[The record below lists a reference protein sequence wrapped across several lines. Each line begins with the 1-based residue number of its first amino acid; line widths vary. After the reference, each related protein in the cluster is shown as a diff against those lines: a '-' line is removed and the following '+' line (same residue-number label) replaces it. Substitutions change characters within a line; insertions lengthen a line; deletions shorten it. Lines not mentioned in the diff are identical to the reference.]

1 MNLKNYN
8 KEERFIQSICWVT
21 KIFLTLKSVNG
32 IISPMIALKI
42 CDLAK
47 KDAGKGFARLNP
59 GDMQEIGV
67 DSWDLVEIGGKR
79 KTVVRVM
86 PLDKSLPDKSIIQI
100 DGTTRENARVE
111 LDEHVFVKKIDNK
124 SATKVVLAPRNND
137 LLYNGNEN
145 KYLLDRLDG
154 YPITVGDKIRI
165 KLPNAGLEDFQ
176 VIGVIPSN
184 SSIIRASTKLDIK
197 RKPRVKFDSSRVS
210 FQDIGGLKEQIT
222 KVREIVELPLR
233 YPLLFDKLGID
244 PPRGILLVGPPGSG
258 KTLLAKAI
266 AHETNAN
273 FQVINGPEIM
283 HKFYGESEARLRDI
297 FEIATR
303 NQPSIIFLDELDAIA
318 PKRDKVSGDVEKRI
332 VSQLLSL
339 MDGLKHRGNIV
350 VIGAT
355 NLPSAIDPALRR
367 PGRFDRE
374 VMLDVPDRNGRAQI
388 LEVHTR
394 GMPLEDDIDLER
406 LADLTHGFVGADL
419 ENLCREA
426 AMKSLRKSLPDYDD
440 GEEGLMFNNGNVTPI
455 KVEMSDFMD
464 ALKEVEPSAIREI
477 FVEISKVTW
486 DDIGGLKE
494 IKDKLV
500 EAVIWPI
507 VHKDLF
513 EITDTKAPKGI
524 LLCGPP
530 GTGKTLL
537 AKALANQ
544 SGANFISVKGAELLS
559 KYVGESEQ
567 AVREVFKKAKQV
579 APCIVFF
586 DEIDALAPPRRESD
600 GTRVSERVVSQL
612 LTEMDGVEDLR
623 EVLILAATNRIDIV
637 DPALL
642 RSGRF
647 DLILNIPYPDENE
660 IFEIL
665 KIHTRGKPI
674 AKDAKLKEIAA
685 KTSGLSGADI
695 MLLCQRAS
703 IIAIRE
709 HLQNRKRTLRLTERH
724 FDEALNEIKS
734 KIIANVNFNNA
745 RPEIKSVQ

>member
-1 MNLKNYN
+1 
-8 KEERFIQSICWVT
+8 
-21 KIFLTLKSVNG
+21 
-32 IISPMIALKI
+32 MIALKI
-42 CDLAK
+42 CELAK

-59 GDMQEIGV
+59 GDMRELGV
-67 DSWDLVEIGGKR
+67 DAWDLVEIGGKR

-86 PLDKSLPDKSIIQI
+86 PLDKSLPDKSIIEI
-100 DGTTRENARVE
+100 DGITRENARVE
-111 LDEHVFVKKIDNK
+111 LDEHVFVKKIENK
-124 SATKVVLAPRNND
+124 SATKVVLAPRNLD
-137 LLYNGNEN
+137 MLYNGNEN

-154 YPITVGDKIRI
+154 YPITVGDKIRL
-165 KLPNAGLEDFQ
+165 KLPNTGIEDFQ
-176 VIGVIPSN
+176 VIGVIPSD
-184 SSIIRASTKLDIK
+184 SSVIRTSTKVDIK
-197 RKPRVKFDSSRVS
+197 RKPKTKFDSSRVS
-210 FQDIGGLKEQIT
+210 FQDIGGLKEQIA
-222 KVREIVELPLR
+222 KVREIVELPLK
-233 YPLLFDKLGID
+233 YPQLFDKLGID

-258 KTLLAKAI
+258 KTLLAKAV

-374 VMLDVPDRNGRAQI
+374 VTLEVPDRNGRAQI

-394 GMPLEDDIDLER
+394 GMPLGDDIDLDR
-406 LADLTHGFVGADL
+406 LADMTHGFVGADL

-426 AMKSLRKSLPDYDD
+426 AMKSLRKTLPDYDS
-440 GEEGLMFNNGNVTPI
+440 EEELHLGNGNLTPI
-455 KVEMSDFMD
+455 KVGMSDFME

-477 FVEISKVTW
+477 FVEISEVTW
-486 DDIGGLKE
+486 DDIGGLKD

-500 EAVIWPI
+500 EAVIWPLQ
-507 VHKDLF
+507 HKDLF

-567 AVREVFKKAKQV
+567 AVRDVFKKAKQV

-623 EVLILAATNRIDIV
+623 EVLVLAATNRIDIV

-642 RSGRF
+642 RAGRF
-647 DLILNIPYPDENE
+647 DLIFNIPYPAEDELL
-660 IFEIL
+660 EIL

-674 AKDAKLKEIAA
+674 ARDAKLTDIAR
-685 KTSGLSGADI
+685 KSRGLSGADI
-695 MLLCQRAS
+695 ELLCQRAS

-709 HLQNRKRTLRLTERH
+709 HLRNRKKAIKITEGH
-724 FDEALNEIKS
+724 FDEALEEIRS
-734 KIIANVNFNNA
+734 KMIANADIKKA
-745 RPEIKSVQ
+745 RPEKESV

>member
-1 MNLKNYN
+1 
-8 KEERFIQSICWVT
+8 
-21 KIFLTLKSVNG
+21 
-32 IISPMIALKI
+32 MIALKI
-42 CDLAK
+42 CELAK

-59 GDMQEIGV
+59 GDMREIGV
-67 DSWDLVEIGGKR
+67 DPWDLVEIGGKR

-86 PLDKSLPDKSIIQI
+86 PLDKSLPDKSIIEI
-100 DGTTRENARVE
+100 DGVTRENARVE
-111 LDEHVFVKKIDNK
+111 LDEHVFVKKIENK
-124 SATKVVLAPRNND
+124 SATKVVLAPRNMD
-137 LLYNGNEN
+137 ILYNGNEN

-154 YPITVGDKIRI
+154 YPITVGDKIRV
-165 KLPNAGLEDFQ
+165 KLPNSGLEDFQ
-176 VIGVIPSN
+176 VIGVIPSD
-184 SSIIRASTKLDIK
+184 SSTIRSTTKVDIK
-197 RKPRVKFDSSRVS
+197 RKPKVKFDSSRVS

-222 KVREIVELPLR
+222 KVREIVEIPLK
-233 YPLLFDKLGID
+233 YPQLFDKLGID

-258 KTLLAKAI
+258 KTLLAKAV

-297 FEIATR
+297 FEIAAR
-303 NQPSIIFLDELDAIA
+303 HQPSIIFLDELDAIA

-374 VMLDVPDRNGRAQI
+374 VALEVPDRNGRAQI
-388 LEVHTR
+388 FEVHTR
-394 GMPLEDDIDLER
+394 GMPLDDDIDLER
-406 LADLTHGFVGADL
+406 LADLTHGFVGADI

-426 AMKSLRKSLPDYDD
+426 AMKSLRKTLPDYDD
-440 GEEGLMFNNGNVTPI
+440 GGEELLLKNGNIAPI
-455 KVEMSDFMD
+455 KVGMGDFME

-477 FVEISKVTW
+477 FVEITEVTW
-486 DDIGGLKE
+486 DDIGGLRD

-507 VHKDLF
+507 IHKDLF
-513 EITDTKAPKGI
+513 EITGTKAPKGI

-567 AVREVFKKAKQV
+567 AVRDVFKKAKQV

-647 DLILNIPYPDENE
+647 DLIFNIPYPDEDE
-660 IFEIL
+660 LHEIL

-674 AKDAKLKEIAA
+674 AKEAMLREIAR
-685 KTSGLSGADI
+685 KTAGLSGADI
-695 MLLCQRAS
+695 ELLCQRAS

-709 HLQNRKRTLRLTERH
+709 HLKNRKKSIKITQGH
-724 FDEALNEIKS
+724 FDEALSELRS
-734 KIIANVNFNNA
+734 KTIANTDSNNM
-745 RPEIKSVQ
+745 RPEKESV

>member
-1 MNLKNYN
+1 MILN
-8 KEERFIQSICWVT
+8 R
-21 KIFLTLKSVNG
+21 VNG
-32 IISPMIALKI
+32 IIFSGLHMIALKI
-42 CDLAK
+42 CELAK

-59 GDMQEIGV
+59 GDMRELGV
-67 DSWDLVEIGGKR
+67 DAWDLVEIGGKR

-86 PLDKSLPDKSIIQI
+86 PLDKSLPDKSIIEI
-100 DGTTRENARVE
+100 DGVTRENARVE
-111 LDEHVFVKKIDNK
+111 LDEHVFVKKIENK
-124 SATKVVLAPRNND
+124 SATKVVLAPRNLD
-137 LLYNGNEN
+137 VLYNGNEN

-154 YPITVGDKIRI
+154 YPITVGDKIRL
-165 KLPNAGLEDFQ
+165 KLPNTGVEDFQ
-176 VIGVIPSN
+176 VIGVIPSD
-184 SSIIRASTKLDIK
+184 SSVIRPSTKVDIK
-197 RKPRVKFDSSRVS
+197 RKPRTKFDSSRVS
-210 FQDIGGLKEQIT
+210 FQDIGGLKEQIA
-222 KVREIVELPLR
+222 KVREIVELPLK
-233 YPLLFDKLGID
+233 YPQLFDKLGID

-258 KTLLAKAI
+258 KTLLAKAV

-318 PKRDKVSGDVEKRI
+318 PKREKVSGDVEKRI

-374 VMLDVPDRNGRAQI
+374 VTLEVPDRNGRAQI
-388 LEVHTR
+388 FEVHTR
-394 GMPLEDDIDLER
+394 GMPLGDDIDIDR
-406 LADLTHGFVGADL
+406 LADMTHGFVGADI

-426 AMKSLRKSLPDYDD
+426 AMKSLRKTLPDYDS
-440 GEEGLMFNNGNVTPI
+440 EEDIHLGNGNLKPI
-455 KVEMSDFMD
+455 MVGMSDFME

-477 FVEISKVTW
+477 FVEISEVTW
-486 DDIGGLKE
+486 DDIGGLKD
-494 IKDKLV
+494 IKEKLV
-500 EAVIWPI
+500 EAVIWPLQ
-507 VHKDLF
+507 HKDLF

-567 AVREVFKKAKQV
+567 AVRDVFKKAKQV

-623 EVLILAATNRIDIV
+623 EVLVLAATNRIDIV

-642 RSGRF
+642 RAGRF
-647 DLILNIPYPDENE
+647 DLIFNIPYPGEE
-660 IFEIL
+660 ELLEIL

-674 AKDAKLKEIAA
+674 AREAKLPEIAR
-685 KTSGLSGADI
+685 KLKGLSGADI
-695 MLLCQRAS
+695 ELLCQRAS

-709 HLQNRKRTLRLTERH
+709 HLRNRKKAIKITEGH
-724 FDEALNEIKS
+724 FDEALEEIRS
-734 KIIANVNFNNA
+734 KTIANADIGKA
-745 RPEIKSVQ
+745 RPEKESV

>member
-1 MNLKNYN
+1 MTLK
-8 KEERFIQSICWVT
+8 WVSGI
-21 KIFLTLKSVNG
+21 IFLGNQ
-32 IISPMIALKI
+32 MIALKI
-42 CDLAK
+42 CELAK

-59 GDMQEIGV
+59 GDMREIGV
-67 DSWDLVEIGGKR
+67 DAWDLVEIGGKR

-86 PLDKSLPDKSIIQI
+86 PLDKSLPGKSIIEI
-100 DGTTRENARVE
+100 DGVTRENARVE
-111 LDEHVFVKKIDNK
+111 LDEHVFVKKIENK
-124 SATKVVLAPRNND
+124 SATKVVLAPRNLD
-137 LLYNGNEN
+137 VLYNGNEN

-165 KLPNAGLEDFQ
+165 KLPNSGLEDFQ
-176 VIGVIPSN
+176 VIGVIPSDS
-184 SSIIRASTKLDIK
+184 SSIRATTKVDIK
-197 RKPRVKFDSSRVS
+197 RKPKVKFDSSRVS

-233 YPLLFDKLGID
+233 YPQLFDRLGID

-258 KTLLAKAI
+258 KTLLAKAV

-374 VMLDVPDRNGRAQI
+374 VALEVPDRNGRAQI
-388 LEVHTR
+388 LDVHTR
-394 GMPLEDDIDLER
+394 GMPLDDDIDLDR
-406 LADLTHGFVGADL
+406 LADMTHGFVGADI

-426 AMKSLRKSLPDYDD
+426 AMKSLRKTLPDYDD
-440 GEEGLMFNNGNVTPI
+440 GEEEFMFKNGNITPI
-455 KVEMSDFMD
+455 RVGMGDFME

-477 FVEISKVTW
+477 FVEISEVTW
-486 DDIGGLKE
+486 DDIGGLRE

-507 VHKDLF
+507 IHKDLF
-513 EITDTKAPKGI
+513 EITGTKAPKGI

-612 LTEMDGVEDLR
+612 LTEMDGIEDLR
-623 EVLILAATNRIDIV
+623 EVLVLAATNRIDIV

-647 DLILNIPYPDENE
+647 DLIFNIPYPDEDE
-660 IFEIL
+660 LLEIL

-674 AKDAKLKEIAA
+674 AKDAKLKEIAR

-695 MLLCQRAS
+695 ELVCQRAS

-709 HLQNRKRTLRLTERH
+709 HLRNRKKAIRITEGH
-724 FDEALNEIKS
+724 FDEALDELRT
-734 KIIANVNFNNA
+734 KIIANAGINHV
-745 RPEIKSVQ
+745 RPDEESA

>member
-1 MNLKNYN
+1 M
-8 KEERFIQSICWVT
+8 
-21 KIFLTLKSVNG
+21 
-32 IISPMIALKI
+32 MIALKI
-42 CDLAK
+42 KEIAK

-59 GDMQEIGV
+59 GDMHEIGV
-67 DSWDLVEIGGKR
+67 EAWDLVEIGGKR
-79 KTVVRVM
+79 KTIVRVM
-86 PLDKSLPDKSIIQI
+86 PLEKTTRQKSVLQI
-100 DGTTRENARVE
+100 DGITRENARVDV
-111 LDEHVFVKKIDNK
+111 DEHVFVKKIDSK
-124 SATKVVLAPRNND
+124 SATKVVLAPKNNE
-137 LLYNGNEN
+137 LLYNGNET

-154 YPITVGDKIRI
+154 YPITIGDRIRL
-165 KLPNAGLEDFQ
+165 KLPGTGDEDFN
-176 VIGVIPSN
+176 VVGVIPSN
-184 SSIIRASTKLDIK
+184 SVIIRPSTKIDI
-197 RKPRVKFDSSRVS
+197 RRRSREKFDSSRVS
-210 FQDIGGLKEQIT
+210 YVDVGGLNEQMT
-222 KVREIVELPLR
+222 KVKEIVELPLK
-233 YPLLFDKLGID
+233 YPQLFNKLGID

-258 KTLLAKAI
+258 KTLLAKAV
-266 AHETNAN
+266 AFETNAN

-355 NLPSAIDPALRR
+355 NLPSALDPALRR

-374 VMLDVPDRNGRAQI
+374 VSLDVPNRNGRLQI

-394 GMPLEDDIDLER
+394 GMPLSEEIDLER
-406 LADLTHGFVGADL
+406 LADLTHGFVGADI

-426 AMKSLRKSLPDYDD
+426 AMKSLRRSLPDY
-440 GEEGLMFNNGNVTPI
+440 GEADIYTMDTDKIVPVKVGNG
-455 KVEMSDFMD
+455 DFMD

-486 DDIGGLKE
+486 DDIGGLKD
-494 IKDKLV
+494 IKEKLV
-500 EAVIWPI
+500 EAAIWPFT
-507 VHKDLF
+507 HKDLF
-513 EITDTKAPKGI
+513 ELIDAKAPKGI

-544 SGANFISVKGAELLS
+544 SGANFISVKGAEILS
-559 KYVGESEQ
+559 KYVGESEH

-586 DEIDALAPPRRESD
+586 DEIDALAPCRGETD

-623 EVLILAATNRIDIV
+623 EVLILAATNRVDIV

-647 DLILNIPYPDENE
+647 DLILNIPYPEE
-660 IFEIL
+660 PELVEIL

-674 AKDAKLKEIAA
+674 ADDVKLKEIAN
-685 KTSGLSGADI
+685 KTKGLSGADI
-695 MLLCQRAS
+695 ELLCQRAS
-703 IIAIRE
+703 ILAIRE
-709 HLQNRKRTLRLTERH
+709 HLKDRRKKLKITGRH
-724 FDEALNEIKS
+724 FTEALNEVRQ
-734 KIIANVNFNNA
+734 KIIANFGDLSKEHLDQHRA
-745 RPEIKSVQ
+745 